1 MIHTLY
7 VTGMHL
13 FATVYSFVGQFS
25 LRAHNSS
32 HLYFSAPIS
41 CSMPIVK
48 NFWDIPYYTMLYLL
62 SRYHCL
68 DYPTYCAFVIQ
79 INYLEVFPIA
89 MIHLNFYIFIEYLRR
104 YNRCMSWNALC
115 LKWTSTLN
123 LMLHKKWYNIKSDWL
138 IDWFIY
144 LVLKHSFD
152 SRLSQ
157 GLNMVMKIKI

>member
-1 MIHTLY
+1 MIRWIVANKLPY
-7 VTGMHL
+7 DSYLVRYWYAPMYL
-13 FATVYSFVGQFS
+13 QPSIYSFVGQFS

-79 INYLEVFPIA
+79 INYSEVFPIA
-89 MIHLNFYIFIEYLRR
+89 MIHLNFHIFIEYLRR
-104 YNRCMSWNALC
+104 YNRCMSWNG
-115 LKWTSTLN
+115 T
-123 LMLHKKWYNIKSDWL
+123 KSD
-138 IDWFIY
+138 
-144 LVLKHSFD
+144 
-152 SRLSQ
+152 
-157 GLNMVMKIKI
+157 